1 MMVYLQLLS
10 LLLLSL
16 GPVSCQSETSKLS
29 RKIPQWGTGLIAVT
43 VFLFLVLVI
52 YVAKIVLKKSSK
64 SIIESDPKGESKV
77 HADAVVPNGTYGQ
90 YTSRSQEHEHAYDNP
105 IEINDNVLT
114 TPM

>member
-1 MMVYLQLLS
+1 MVSLQLLS

-16 GPVSCQSETSKLS
+16 GPVSCQSETSKQT

-52 YVAKIVLKKSSK
+52 YVAKIVMKKSSK
-64 SIIESDPKGESKV
+64 SNIEADPKEESKV
-77 HADAVVPNGTYGQ
+77 HNDASVPNGTYGQ
-90 YTSRSQEHEHAYDNP
+90 YTSRSREHEHSYDNP
-105 IEINDNVLT
+105 TEVDDNVLT

>member
-1 MMVYLQLLS
+1 MGYLPLIA

-16 GPVSCQSETSKLS
+16 GPVSCQSETS
-29 RKIPQWGTGLIAVT
+29 KIPQWGTGLIAVT

-64 SIIESDPKGESKV
+64 SNIESDPKGESKV
-77 HADAVVPNGTYGQ
+77 HGDAAIPNGTYGQ
-90 YTSRSQEHEHAYDNP
+90 YTSRSREYEHAYDNP
-105 IEINDNVLT
+105 IEVNDNILT